1 MADPQWPIGL
11 RRRCDEEGHGAAGG
25 VEFEARGMHTL
36 HKPTYGCATV
46 ATGVLKAENLII

>member
-1 MADPQWPIGL
+1 MAHGL